1 MALHVAIV
9 TGSRADWGLLAGPAR
24 ALADRGLRVSV
35 IATGQHLGP
44 ANTLEAIRQDG
55 FEPADT
61 VDILLAADTGAAAAK
76 AMGLLQIG
84 LAETLGRLAPDLLL
98 VLGDRY
104 EILAAV
110 SAALVM
116 RIPVAHIAGGDITEG
131 AMDDAI
137 RHAITKMAS
146 LHFTTT
152 EEAAARVRAMGEP
165 AGRVHAVGSPG
176 IDRIRAT
183 ALLTRDE
190 TFAALGLPP
199 TPKLLV
205 VTFHPVTL
213 SDSSR
218 AELAALLDTLGRL
231 GPEFGLV
238 FTGVN
243 ADPDGATLDR
253 DIAAFCARRPNAVH
267 RGSLGSRL
275 YFSAVAAAD
284 AVVGNSSSGLYE
296 VPSFGKPTVD
306 VGDRQKGRLRASS
319 VVHCAPT
326 RDAIAAAIAQALAMD
341 ASGAVNPYG
350 DGRSSARIADVIAAI
365 ERPRDLLRK
374 PAGDAP

>member
-1 MALHVAIV
+1 MASHVAIV

-61 VDILLAADTGAAAAK
+61 IDILLAADTGAAAAK

-84 LAETLGRLAPDLLL
+84 LAGSFGRLGPDLLL

-116 RIPVAHIAGGDITEG
+116 RIPVAHIAGGDVTEG

-152 EEAAARVRAMGEP
+152 EDAAARVRAMGEP

-176 IDRIRAT
+176 IDRIRT
-183 ALLTRDE
+183 TPLLSREE
-190 TFAALGLPP
+190 TFAALGLEPAR
-199 TPKLLV
+199 KLV
-205 VTFHPVTL
+205 VATFHPVTL
-213 SDSSR
+213 SDASR
-218 AELAALLDTLGRL
+218 AELAALLEALGAL

-243 ADPDGATLDR
+243 ADPEGATLDG
-253 DIAAFCARRPNAVH
+253 DIATFCAGRANAVH

-284 AVVGNSSSGLYE
+284 VVVGNSSSGLYE
-296 VPSFGKPTVD
+296 VPSFGTPTVD
-306 VGDRQKGRLRASS
+306 IGDRQKGRLRASS
-319 VVHCAPT
+319 VIHCAPT

-341 ASGAVNPYG
+341 ASGAFNPYG
-350 DGRSSARIADVIAAI
+350 DGHSSARIAAVIAAI

-374 PAGDAP
+374 SAGDAP

>member
-9 TGSRADWGLLAGPAR
+9 TGSRADWGLLEGPAR
-24 ALADRGLRVSV
+24 ALMERGQRVSI

-44 ANTLEAIRQDG
+44 QNTVETIRQEG
-55 FEPADT
+55 FT
-61 VDILLAADTGAAAAK
+61 VDETVEILLAGDTGASAAK

-84 LAETLGRLAPDLLL
+84 LAETFGRLAPDLLL

-116 RIPVAHIAGGDITEG
+116 RIPVAHIAGGDVTEG

-137 RHAITKMAS
+137 RHAVTKMAS

-152 EEAAARVRAMGEP
+152 EDAAARVRAMGEP

-183 ALLTRDE
+183 PLLSREE
-190 TFAALGLPP
+190 TFAALGLEP
-199 TPKLLV
+199 TSKLLV
-205 VTFHPVTL
+205 ITFHPVTL
-213 SDSSR
+213 SDTSR
-218 AELAALLDTLGRL
+218 AELAALLEALGEL
-231 GPEFGLV
+231 GPDFGLV

-243 ADPDGATLDR
+243 ADPEGATLDR
-253 DIAAFCARRPNAVH
+253 DIAAFCAGRAHAVH

-306 VGDRQKGRLRASS
+306 IGDRQKGRLRASS
-319 VVHCAPT
+319 VIHCAPE

-341 ASGAVNPYG
+341 ASGATNPYG
-350 DGRSSARIADVIAAI
+350 DGQSSARIADVIAAI